1 MHLKITGGAATLF
14 RYGLPQQGDGLLGR
28 TRATAPACLVQV
40 NAGPQ
45 LAGVAIAPSDLRA
58 PINALLDDLLI
69 GEDARATAMH
79 WQRMMNA
86 SATCEH
92 AALRSQSAAILD
104 IALWDLKAKA
114 NSEPLWK
121 ALGGCRP
128 RANAHLASC
137 HPALSD
143 DDRSRW
149 YATHCQE
156 FGFRAA
162 KVDVAASS
170 AETLHRLATVRRTL
184 QQCTAAPA
192 LMLAAG
198 GDWSAK
204 EAIRHVRAI
213 ERQFDLTWVEA
224 PTSATDFLGL
234 RRVSAAVRAAICAG
248 ADLDPLHGYLPH
260 FHHRSFD
267 IVQIDTARC
276 GITGALQL
284 ADAAFGFELPVVL
297 AASPGNFAAH
307 LAGALPYLMSMEVS
321 CPQPTSIIGTDV
333 RIVDGC
339 AIAGDR
345 PGHGLRLGAVTQVGV
360 TNAVDPS
367 GGAAP

>member
-1 MHLKITGGAATLF
+1 VRLKITGGAATLF
-14 RYGLPQQGDGLLGR
+14 QYDLRQQRDGLLGR
-28 TRATAPACLVQV
+28 TRATASACLVQV

-45 LAGVAIAPSDLRA
+45 LAGFALAPSDLRA
-58 PINALLDDLLI
+58 PIDALLNDLLI

-79 WQRMMNA
+79 WQRMMSA

-92 AALRSQSAAILD
+92 APLRSQSAAILD

-121 ALGGCRP
+121 ALGGRRP

-143 DDRSRW
+143 EDRARW

-192 LMLAAG
+192 LMIDAG
-198 GDWSAK
+198 GSWSAK
-204 EAIRHVRAI
+204 EAIRHVRGI

-224 PTSATDFLGL
+224 PTPATDFLGL
-234 RRVSAAVRAAICAG
+234 KRVSAAVRAAICAG
-248 ADLDPLHGYLPH
+248 AGLDPPHGYLPH
-260 FHHRSFD
+260 FHHRSLD
-267 IVQIDTARC
+267 IVQIDTALC

-297 AASPGNFAAH
+297 AGSPGNFAAH
-307 LAGALPYLMSMEVS
+307 LAGVLPYFMSMEVS
-321 CPQPTSIIGTDV
+321 CPQPPPGIGTDV
-333 RIVDGC
+333 RIEAGC
-339 AIAGDR
+339 AVAGDR
-345 PGHGLRLGAVTQVGV
+345 PGHGLQLEAGAHVGV
-360 TNAVDPS
+360 TSAAEPT
-367 GGAAP
+367 GGSAP